1 LASLIPPQLQHNDL
15 IGIAAP
21 AGPLDD
27 KKEQSYIKGLAYLRA
42 KGFRIIEAN
51 NIHFAYGYLAGTDAE
66 RANEFN
72 RLIRNPEV
80 RAIFC
85 VRGGYGSARILDAID
100 YQAFKNSPKIII
112 GYSDITYIQL
122 AIFAHTG
129 VVTFSGPM
137 VAPDLGEGLSAIS
150 EKSLWEM
157 TMSPAFPALSLQAD
171 QIPLKILRHGKAQG
185 VLLGGCL
192 PMVASLVGTPYLP
205 DMTDAILVLEDVGE
219 SFFRMDR
226 YFAQLKNSGILDRI
240 AGLVLGQFVDYEQ
253 DDVQNRSLGFEE
265 IIRHYTAQ
273 RYIPV
278 VGDFPYGHGKTKY
291 TLPLGAKCT
300 LDTEQKS
307 LTFHESR

>member
-1 LASLIPPQLQHNDL
+1 MASLIPPQLQYNDL

-27 KKEQSYIKGLAYLRA
+27 KKQPAYKKGLAYLRA

-51 NIHFAYGYLAGTDAE
+51 NIHSACGYLAGSDTE
-66 RANEFN
+66 RANELN
-72 RLIRNPEV
+72 RLIRNPQV
-80 RAIFC
+80 KAIFC

-100 YQAFKNSPKIII
+100 YQALKIDPKIIV
-112 GYSDITYIQL
+112 GYSDITYLQL
-122 AIFAHTG
+122 AIFTHTK

-137 VAPDLGEGLSAIS
+137 VAADLGESLSAVS
-150 EKSLWEM
+150 ERSLWEM
-157 TMSPAFPALSLQAD
+157 IMSPAFPALSPEAD
-171 QIPLKILRHGKAQG
+171 QIPLKILQHGTARG

-205 DMTDAILVLEDVGE
+205 DMADAILVLEDVGE

-226 YFAQLKNSGILDRI
+226 YLAQLKNSGILDRI

-253 DDVQNRSLGFEE
+253 DDPQNRSLGFED
-265 IIRHYTAQ
+265 IIRHYTAH
-273 RYIPV
+273 RPIPV
-278 VGDFPYGHGKTKY
+278 VADFPYGHGKTKY
-291 TLPLGAKCT
+291 TLPMGATCT

-307 LTFHESR
+307 LIF